1 MPIKLQKK
9 SYALLKKYL
18 TFAMQTVN
26 EEIIRGLAILGDKCV
41 VRIKDRSGA
50 ESWNDKSGNLRSSIG
65 YGIYA
70 HGRKL
75 LNSVFQQ
82 VKNGREGVQVG
93 RDMIDALA
101 QQYADTYALVVIAGM
116 NYAEAVEECKNKD
129 VLASTKLWAE
139 GVVNEHLQKALERA
153 MKKIEQA
160 NL

>member
-1 MPIKLQKK
+1 MPIKLQQK

-82 VKNGREGVQVG
+82 VKNGSEGVQVG

-139 GVVNEHLQKALERA
+139 SVVNEHLQKALERA